1 MVLSMPHATPLNAQS
16 NLQKQN
22 SSRAWLFVH
31 KVQHLSMNCY
41 ALIGISCDCLYTS
54 KGKAMS
60 NACVEQLAEAELE
73 PLMASPVQ
81 VGEILVTVC
90 KIKKTLFDSK
100 CTSAFCGGENSGQLK
115 EASATVVHSRQYL
128 AS

>member
-54 KGKAMS
+54 KGKTMS
-60 NACVEQLAEAELE
+60 NACVKRVVKAELE
-73 PLMASPVQ
+73 PLMVSS
-81 VGEILVTVC
+81 LC
-90 KIKKTLFDSK
+90 KS
-100 CTSAFCGGENSGQLK
+100 S
-115 EASATVVHSRQYL
+115 
-128 AS
+128 

>member
-41 ALIGISCDCLYTS
+41 ALIGISCDCLDTL
-54 KGKAMS
+54 KGKTMS
-60 NACVEQLAEAELE
+60 NACVKRVVEAELE
-73 PLMASPVQ
+73 PLMVSSGKVD
-81 VGEILVTVC
+81 EILVTVC
-90 KIKKTLFDSK
+90 KTK
-100 CTSAFCGGENSGQLK
+100 ENDRLMVKMHLRFPWWMFFLSLPF
-115 EASATVVHSRQYL
+115 
-128 AS
+128 

>member
-1 MVLSMPHATPLNAQS
+1 MALSMPHATPLNAQS

-54 KGKAMS
+54 KGKTIMS
-60 NACVEQLAEAELE
+60 NACVKRVVKAELE
-73 PLMASPVQ
+73 PLMVS
-81 VGEILVTVC
+81 
-90 KIKKTLFDSK
+90 S
-100 CTSAFCGGENSGQLK
+100 
-115 EASATVVHSRQYL
+115 
-128 AS
+128 